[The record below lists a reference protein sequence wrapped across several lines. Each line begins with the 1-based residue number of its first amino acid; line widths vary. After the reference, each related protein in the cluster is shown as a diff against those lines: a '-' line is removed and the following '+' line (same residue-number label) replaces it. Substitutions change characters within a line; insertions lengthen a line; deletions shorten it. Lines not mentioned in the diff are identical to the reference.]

1 MWRIV
6 RLAALPLA
14 LLSGCADLNFY
25 SDEQLEPLSA
35 QAYAEASAQY
45 PEVTS
50 GQDFEMVQEVARR
63 IAAAAEEEDEL
74 RRAAD
79 ASERAFLISRVRG
92 VANDIWGIPVEGFG
106 GLLVVRLGV
115 LLGAFVV
122 IGQPGV
128 RFGLGGRCAGAGPP
142 PPGGTALGCG

>member
-50 GQDFEMVQEVARR
+50 GQDFEMVQEVTHVYYSLIRKCDARH
-63 IAAAAEEEDEL
+63 
-74 RRAAD
+74 
-79 ASERAFLISRVRG
+79 
-92 VANDIWGIPVEGFG
+92 
-106 GLLVVRLGV
+106 
-115 LLGAFVV
+115 
-122 IGQPGV
+122 
-128 RFGLGGRCAGAGPP
+128 
-142 PPGGTALGCG
+142 